1 MVGRVIYWFGD
12 GKFGMSV
19 DHVLRRGEG
28 GGEVAVLVSTAQ
40 MIKES
45 EWLDCGQTEQGCIG
59 K

>member
-1 MVGRVIYWFGD
+1 
-12 GKFGMSV
+12 MSV
-19 DHVLRRGEG
+19 DHVLRREG
-28 GGEVAVLVSTAQ
+28 SGGEVAVLVSTAQ